1 VATGTGKQ
9 SQGAVPG
16 AGVGGGAGYRVPGTA
31 GGGTGFGDN
40 DGHREAEL
48 GGGQGVMAM
57 TEERA
62 TTVLR

>member
-16 AGVGGGAGYRVPGTA
+16 AGVGGGAGYRVQGTA
-31 GGGTGFGDN
+31 RGGAGFGGN
-40 DGHREAEL
+40 DGHREAES
-48 GGGQGVMAM
+48 GGGAMAM